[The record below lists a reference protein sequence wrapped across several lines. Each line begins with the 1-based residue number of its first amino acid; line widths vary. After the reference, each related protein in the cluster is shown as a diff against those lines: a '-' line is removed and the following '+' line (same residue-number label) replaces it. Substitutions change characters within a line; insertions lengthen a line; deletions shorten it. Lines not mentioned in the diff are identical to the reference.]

1 MYNMQGVW
9 GGSGITGGGRHY
21 KGEERLYVAREGTE
35 ERDSVCLFNTKVSFP
50 LFISSTA
57 TQTGRKCVNITH
69 IHTDTH
75 IHIHTYT
82 RTHTCR
88 DARTQLRP

>member
-1 MYNMQGVW
+1 MGAGRGVALQ
-9 GGSGITGGGRHY
+9 GGRHY

-69 IHTDTH
+69 IHTF
-75 IHIHTYT
+75 TYT
-82 RTHTCR
+82 RTLTHTHAETH
-88 DARTQLRP
+88 ARS